1 MGFARGRGRRRRI
14 ALLAVAGGAVLAV
27 IAWLNQPHDEPAKAT
42 VDDAIRSFRAE
53 DDSGSH
59 GGGQGEPGLGV
70 YRYTTR
76 GSEAVKSPLFGA
88 THDYGGV
95 STIVLSAG
103 HCGERERWQV
113 LAGRWSE
120 AEACTAAHDEGSARV
135 TEFHEFFET
144 GQKDS
149 FHCHSMPVSTRPGAH
164 FSSSCESDNSSITST
179 SRVIG
184 IEPISVGKEAF
195 DTTHVETR
203 SVLEGKMRG
212 SARRDEWRRRSDG
225 LLLKRSAENEGDT
238 SVASGSHYSEKYTI
252 ELISTTPQ
260 R

>member
-1 MGFARGRGRRRRI
+1 MGGRRRI
-14 ALLAVAGGAVLAV
+14 ALLAVAGVAVLAA

-42 VDDAIRSFRAE
+42 VDEAVRSFRAE
-53 DDSGSH
+53 GDSGGH
-59 GGGQGEPGLGV
+59 GGGRGEPELGV

-76 GSEAVKSPLFGA
+76 GSESVRSPVFGA

-103 HCGERERWQV
+103 QCGERERWQV
-113 LAGRWSE
+113 LRGRWSE
-120 AEACTAAHDEGSARV
+120 AEACTAAQGEGSAKV

-144 GQKDS
+144 GQEDS
-149 FHCHSMPVSTRPGAH
+149 FRCHSTPVSTQPGAH
-164 FSSSCESDNSSITST
+164 FSSSCESDNSSIAST
-179 SRVIG
+179 SRVVG
-184 IEPISVGKEAF
+184 IEPISVGEEAF

-203 SVLEGKMRG
+203 SVLEGMMRG
-212 SARRDEWRRRSDG
+212 SALRDEWRRRSDG
-225 LLLKRSAENEGDT
+225 LLLKRSAESEGDT
-238 SVASGSHYSEKYTI
+238 SAAGGSHYNEKYTI